1 MRKFYSSPEAY
12 DQKLRDHIRMTP
24 KECESKESHAIW
36 SHFQH
41 KFTLIN
47 GMLLKI
53 SSKIRLGKVQ
63 RVLQAIVRRDTS

>member
-47 GMLLKI
+47 GM
-53 SSKIRLGKVQ
+53 V
-63 RVLQAIVRRDTS
+63 

>member
-24 KECESKESHAIW
+24 KECESKESHEIW

-47 GMLLKI
+47 G
-53 SSKIRLGKVQ
+53 
-63 RVLQAIVRRDTS
+63 IVHLTC